1 MANKS
6 KMTARTKKEIMIA
19 VLLAACMLLGVAVMV
34 LVEQKVGTPIYYN
47 GEMKNICVRINE
59 ICVSN
64 RSIISDDA
72 GEYPDYI
79 ELYN

>member
-34 LVEQKVGTPIYYN
+34 LVEQKVGTPIF
-47 GEMKNICVRINE
+47 
-59 ICVSN
+59 
-64 RSIISDDA
+64 
-72 GEYPDYI
+72 
-79 ELYN
+79 